1 MSWSCHSFSRYYDHI
16 RGDQARVA
24 AVAVCGQAGGLLPP
38 GPLRP
43 GLQAVRRAGNQRQAD
58 HCHIINHVTIHCNV
72 IIDNAGKICSG
83 NGKCKGGGTRKGN
96 GRCQCSSEYTGE
108 LCDQC
113 SDGHYQSFK
122 VTVNFSG
129 LYSIIHIINFPGR
142 FQASVLS
149 LSQILFWSLHRCD
162 CKVV

>member
-1 MSWSCHSFSRYYDHI
+1 MPYYK
-16 RGDQARVA
+16 
-24 AVAVCGQAGGLLPP
+24 PS
-38 GPLRP
+38 
-43 GLQAVRRAGNQRQAD
+43 N
-58 HCHIINHVTIHCNV
+58 NV
-72 IIDNAGKICSG
+72 SIDNAGKICSG

-122 VTVNFSG
+122 VTVKA
-129 LYSIIHIINFPGR
+129 SIWLIIFDLIINFPGR